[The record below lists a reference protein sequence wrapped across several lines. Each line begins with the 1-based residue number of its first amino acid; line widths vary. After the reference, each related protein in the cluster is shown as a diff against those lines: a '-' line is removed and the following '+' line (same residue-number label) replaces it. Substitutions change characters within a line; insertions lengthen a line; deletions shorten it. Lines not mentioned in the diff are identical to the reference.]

1 MSGFFIFIIV
11 GIVMLYL
18 GSMTRAKGFNNL
30 TIRRELE
37 TKRIKCGDEF
47 KITTVVEN
55 NKWLPISFLI
65 LNEYM
70 PKNISYSSYYSSID
84 NGKNTVY
91 VNHYSIGGHE
101 RVKRTY
107 KATANKRGIYIISNM
122 EVSIGDAFGF
132 AYNMKTFEDFNEL
145 IVYPNIVN
153 LNKFKF
159 ESIGLQGNVIV
170 KRWIYEDPLFI
181 KGVREYGPESRMKDI
196 HWKASSKLG
205 KLMVK
210 EFDHTSDMEFAVIL
224 NVQCGKHYWQSIDKE
239 IIEKEIELAVSVIAE
254 IQKHTVPA
262 GLCTNAM
269 LVGTNKTHK
278 AEVKPSINSMQRV
291 LELGARIG
299 YDARNNFA
307 DYLSQM
313 SKSFSKNNT
322 YIVITPYMDKEIQYA
337 LSKLVK
343 CGYSIKLIDM
353 SRNGNCPSIRGIEK
367 IVYKEAL

>member
-1 MSGFFIFIIV
+1 MSEFFIFIVI

-18 GSMTRAKGFNNL
+18 GDMTRAKGFNNL

-37 TKRIKCGDEF
+37 TKRINCGDEF
-47 KITTVVEN
+47 KITTIVEN

-91 VNHYSIGGHE
+91 VNHYTIGGHE

-107 KATANKRGIYIISNM
+107 NARANKRGVYIISNI
-122 EVSIGDAFGF
+122 EVSIGDTFGF
-132 AYNMKTFEDFNEL
+132 AYNNKQFEDYNEL
-145 IVYPNIVN
+145 IVYPNVVN

-210 EFDHTSDMEFAVIL
+210 EFDHTSDMEFTVIL
-224 NVQCGKHYWQSIDKE
+224 NVQCAEYYWQSIDKD
-239 IIEKEIELAVSVIAE
+239 IIEKEIELSVSIIAE
-254 IQKHTVPA
+254 IQGQKVPA

-269 LVGTNKTHK
+269 LAGISKSHK
-278 AEVKPSINSMQRV
+278 SEVKPSINSLQRV
-291 LELGARIG
+291 LELSARIG
-299 YDARNNFA
+299 YDVRTKFS
-307 DYLSQM
+307 DYLSQI

-322 YIVITPYMDKEIQYA
+322 YIVITPYMDKEIQYV

-353 SRNGNCPSIRGIEK
+353 SRNGNCPSIRGVEK